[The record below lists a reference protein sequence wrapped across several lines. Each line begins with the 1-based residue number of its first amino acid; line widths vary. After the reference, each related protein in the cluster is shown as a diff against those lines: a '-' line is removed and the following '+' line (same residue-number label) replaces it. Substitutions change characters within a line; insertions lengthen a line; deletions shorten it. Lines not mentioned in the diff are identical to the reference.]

1 MNEIINKVDR
11 ILKSEGKLSKDFGE
25 LSKIYLMTTE
35 NIKGFLEKYSPQDK
49 EVLTV
54 AGSGDKVL
62 NAYLM
67 GAKNVT
73 CFDINPLAFYQVNLK
88 KAAVC
93 ALEYEEFLSFI
104 FPKCQ
109 KNPAVSQVL
118 NYTLFEKIAPLLDRD
133 TLDFWDYIY
142 SRYHYAEEF
151 MDKIYYRFNPGLEK
165 MQRMN
170 AYLEKDN
177 YEKLA
182 DILKEKE
189 VSFIQ
194 SDITSLKNNLD
205 NKYDLMLFSNI
216 SDSIEV
222 IWPEK
227 SLKNFK
233 RLIHSLSKNLNNN
246 GIIQVGYIY
255 DYYFTR
261 QYQLFRKK
269 NERQKVFT
277 SNEFHTTFLES
288 YRFHSESDA
297 AVTYQKIKRK

>member
-1 MNEIINKVDR
+1 MNDIINKVDK
-11 ILKSEGKLSKDFGE
+11 ILKSEEKLSDDFGE

-35 NIKGFLEKYSPQDK
+35 NIKGFLERYSPQDK

-54 AGSGDKVL
+54 AGSGDQML

-93 ALEYEEFLSFI
+93 TLTYEEYLEFFFTEFNNL
-104 FPKCQ
+104 
-109 KNPAVSQVL
+109 L
-118 NYTLFEKIAPLLDRD
+118 ERDYFEKLSNNLDQE
-133 TLDFWDYIY
+133 TLEFFNYLY
-142 SRYHYAEEF
+142 SNYNNKEIF
-151 MDKIYYRFNPGLEK
+151 DKVYYRFKPSLSK
-165 MQRMN
+165 MKRLN

-194 SDITSLKNNLD
+194 SDITNLKSNLD

-216 SDSIEV
+216 SDSIED
-222 IWPEK
+222 IWPEE

-255 DYYFTR
+255 DYYYTKQKSIFS
-261 QYQLFRKK
+261 KK

-277 SNEFHTTFLES
+277 SDEFHTTFLES

-297 AVTYQKIKRK
+297 AITYQKIKRK